1 MQPVQHPGLARRL
14 PRRIRNNKIDAFSP
28 EISILYKVVLESLVS
43 MFHWQVAIPRHLTH
57 PTIPVFL
64 DERTEVAISTVLRM
78 VCIGT
83 RERALASARPTQKV
97 S

>member
-1 MQPVQHPGLARRL
+1 MQSVQHPGLARRL
-14 PRRIRNNKIDAFSP
+14 PRRIRNNKINAFPP
-28 EISILYKVVLESLVS
+28 EISIVYKVVLEALVS
-43 MFHWQVAIPRHLTH
+43 MVQVAIPRHLTH

-78 VCIGT
+78 ESVET

>member
-1 MQPVQHPGLARRL
+1 
-14 PRRIRNNKIDAFSP
+14 
-28 EISILYKVVLESLVS
+28 
-43 MFHWQVAIPRHLTH
+43 MFQWQVAIARHLTH

-78 VCIGT
+78 VCIET